1 MTIDITPE
9 RLYFG
14 ITIFLFIM
22 QVYQHYKLAK
32 VEKEVG
38 RVWTQISILITAIS
52 SKLLDLDKK
61 VDDKVGNQTKD

>member
-14 ITIFLFIM
+14 ITIFLFVM
-22 QVYQHYKLAK
+22 QVYQHYKLTK
-32 VEKEVG
+32 LEKEVTQ
-38 RVWTQISILITAIS
+38 VWTQISILITTIS

-61 VDDKVGNQTKD
+61 VDDKVGKQTKD

>member
-14 ITIFLFIM
+14 TTLLLLIM
-22 QVYQHYKLAK
+22 QVYQHYKLTK
-32 VEKEVG
+32 LEKEVNQ
-38 RVWTQISILITAIS
+38 VWTQISILITSIS

-61 VDDKVGNQTKD
+61 VDNKVGKQSKD